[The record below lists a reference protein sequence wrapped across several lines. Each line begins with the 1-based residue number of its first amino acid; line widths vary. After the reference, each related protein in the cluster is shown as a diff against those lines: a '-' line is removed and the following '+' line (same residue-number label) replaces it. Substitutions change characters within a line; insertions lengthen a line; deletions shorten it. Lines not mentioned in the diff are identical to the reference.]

1 MKKYFGFI
9 VCILILSCD
18 KIDSPL
24 PEEYG
29 EFDWTLYPF
38 DPTTYPYDITN
49 PSSNWGSN
57 SNSKGILLED
67 YTGHKCTNCPAAA
80 TIAKDLED
88 DTSLNVIVA
97 SIHASS
103 DGSFQATD
111 NLFTDNYRT
120 EAGDEYVNEMTGFIG
135 NPMGTINRND
145 GGYSNTVWY
154 FSSDWTNGVNDE
166 LNNPLKANIQLLYNY
181 YASTNGLF
189 IHTETT
195 FLNDLTGN
203 YHLVI
208 YLIRDEIT
216 SPQKFNGGIIDTNYH
231 HHSVLSDN
239 INGIWGTSIIDNA
252 VAEDSVIYN
261 DFSYELPDPSLEPT
275 YSVENLSLIAYL
287 CDRNTYEVLQTIK
300 TELSN

>member
-29 EFDWTLYPF
+29 EFDWTLYPS

-111 NLFTDNYRT
+111 NLFTNDYRT

-154 FSSDWTNGVNDE
+154 FSSDWVNGVNDE

-239 INGIWGTSIIDNA
+239 INGTWGTSIIDNT
-252 VAEDSVIYN
+252 VAEDSVVYN
-261 DFSYELPDPSLEPT
+261 DFSYELPDPTLYPT
-275 YSVENLSLIAYL
+275 YSIENLSLIAYL